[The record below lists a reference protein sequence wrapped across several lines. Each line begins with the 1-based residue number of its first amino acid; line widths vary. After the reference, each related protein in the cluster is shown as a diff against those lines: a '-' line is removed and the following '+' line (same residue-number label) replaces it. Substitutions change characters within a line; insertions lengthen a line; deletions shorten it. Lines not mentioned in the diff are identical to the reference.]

1 MYLVYFC
8 CMVKKNRY
16 LTDKEEKDY
25 LKSEELKQVFKDLN
39 KKHPNPKEIK
49 INKSKRLL
57 KLD

>member
-1 MYLVYFC
+1 MSN
-8 CMVKKNRY
+8 KKY
-16 LTDKEEKDY
+16 LTDKEEEDY

-39 KKHPNPKEIK
+39 KKYPNQKEIK